1 MAPDELTAE
10 IKALRSRL
18 SALSRSHR
26 ELKKVKEVLQKRR
39 IFEGLVME
47 ISTEFIGLTIVD
59 VDPSINNALQMI
71 GLFIGADRG
80 YVLLFSA
87 DGITMDNTH
96 EWCEKGVASQRE
108 RMQQVAVN
116 ERFPWFSKM
125 MRSSNVFYV
134 PRVTDLPQE
143 AAAEKKE
150 LLQGQVKS
158 LIVIPMF
165 CAGNVIGALGFD
177 FIGQERTWPEED
189 IAMFRTVGEV
199 FSNALA
205 RTRAEEMLR
214 KADEKYHAIFEN
226 ALAGIYQ
233 TTKDGRFITA
243 NPRLAG
249 MLGYGSVT
257 DLVSSV
263 TDIASQAYVKPKR
276 REEYA
281 RLLEERG
288 IVTDFEIEHYRKDGT
303 TIWVSLNAR
312 AVRGK
317 NGEVLHYEGMVIDIT
332 ERKQAEEMIRQLAY
346 HDSLT
351 GLPNR
356 TLLHDRFTMALAQVQ
371 RHGKKMALMSLD
383 LDNFKAIND
392 TFGHSVGDRLLK
404 KAAKRLIDIPRRSDT
419 VARLG
424 GDEFIFLTPEISG
437 REDALKICQKVLNA
451 FQKPFII
458 DRRKLYITASIGI
471 AIYPWDGLD
480 EETLMRNADV
490 ALYKAKSQGKN
501 RYCLYLP
508 QHPLVSE
515 AMFRDA

>member
-1 MAPDELTAE
+1 
-10 IKALRSRL
+10 
-18 SALSRSHR
+18 
-26 ELKKVKEVLQKRR
+26 
-39 IFEGLVME
+39 
-47 ISTEFIGLTIVD
+47 
-59 VDPSINNALQMI
+59 
-71 GLFIGADRG
+71 
-80 YVLLFSA
+80 
-87 DGITMDNTH
+87 
-96 EWCEKGVASQRE
+96 
-108 RMQQVAVN
+108 
-116 ERFPWFSKM
+116 
-125 MRSSNVFYV
+125 
-134 PRVTDLPQE
+134 
-143 AAAEKKE
+143 
-150 LLQGQVKS
+150 
-158 LIVIPMF
+158 
-165 CAGNVIGALGFD
+165 
-177 FIGQERTWPEED
+177 
-189 IAMFRTVGEV
+189 
-199 FSNALA
+199 
-205 RTRAEEMLR
+205 
-214 KADEKYHAIFEN
+214 
-226 ALAGIYQ
+226 
-233 TTKDGRFITA
+233 
-243 NPRLAG
+243 